1 MEARLMSRCKSQAD
15 EATALAREFKP
26 TRLYIKRHK
35 ITNKYYFGKTTAG
48 DPVKYKGSGKR
59 WTSHIKKHGQEH
71 VETVWCKLFHDR
83 IELMEFAIVFS
94 VSNNIVKSNTW
105 LNLIQENGV
114 DGGSAKGRKFNA
126 ETRAKMSLSHT
137 GLRRHI
143 FTEQHKKN
151 MSESHKG
158 TRTGKD
164 NSFYGKTHSA
174 ETKERIRIAATG
186 RRLSDESIAK
196 RTATRRKNLKLKEK
210 VSE

>member
-1 MEARLMSRCKSQAD
+1 
-15 EATALAREFKP
+15 
-26 TRLYIKRHK
+26 
-35 ITNKYYFGKTTAG
+35 
-48 DPVKYKGSGKR
+48 
-59 WTSHIKKHGQEH
+59 
-71 VETVWCKLFHDR
+71 
-83 IELMEFAIVFS
+83 
-94 VSNNIVKSNTW
+94 
-105 LNLIQENGV
+105 
-114 DGGSAKGRKFNA
+114 
-126 ETRAKMSLSHT
+126 
-137 GLRRHI
+137 
-143 FTEQHKKN
+143 